1 MKMIQDFNFKG
12 IKAIVRVDFN
22 VPLDKKT
29 FVVTDDTRIRGALPT
44 IKKITGE
51 GGCCILMSHLGRP
64 EGRMEKYS
72 LKPVL
77 PVLEKHLGQKVL
89 FADDCLGESARTM
102 AAGLKPGEVLL
113 LENVRFYPEEEGKP
127 ILPETATDEEKK
139 AAKAALKVKQKEMA
153 KTLAGYA
160 DVYVNDAFGTAHRA
174 HATTAVVSE
183 YFPKDKI
190 MFGFLINSELA
201 AMDKVLHSPQKPFTA
216 IMGGAKVSDKILL
229 IENLLNR
236 VDNLIIGGG
245 MTYTFIKAMGGKIGK
260 SLCEEDKLDLAL
272 QIISKAKEKGVNL
285 YLPKDSLNA
294 DKFENDANTDVTA
307 VDAVPDGWLGLDI
320 SEKTI
325 AEFTD
330 VIAKSKTVLWNG
342 PMGVFEMEKFS
353 RGTTAIANAVAEA
366 TAKGAFTLIGGG
378 DSVAAINKNNLA
390 DKVSYVSTGGG
401 AMLEYMEG
409 KKLPGIV
416 AIRGE

>member
-1 MKMIQDFNFKG
+1 MKMIQDFNFSGK
-12 IKAIVRVDFN
+12 KAIVRVDFN

-44 IKKITGE
+44 IKKIIAD
-51 GGCCILMSHLGRP
+51 GGCAILMSHLGRP

-77 PVLEKHLGQKVL
+77 PVLEKHLGQTVL
-89 FADDCLGESARTM
+89 FADDCLGESAETM
-102 AAGLKPGEVLL
+102 AAALKPGEVLL

-127 ILPETATDEEKK
+127 ILPENVTEEEKK
-139 AAKAALKVKQKEMA
+139 AAKAAMKVKQKEMA
-153 KTLAGYA
+153 KKLAAYA
-160 DVYVNDAFGTAHRA
+160 SVYVNDAFGTAHRA
-174 HATTAVVSE
+174 HATTAVMADSFDTE
-183 YFPKDKI
+183 NK

-201 AMDKVLHSPQKPFTA
+201 AMDKVLHGAQRPLTA

-236 VDNLIIGGG
+236 VDNIIIGGG
-245 MTYTFIKAMGGKIGK
+245 MTYTFIKAQGGKIGN
-260 SLCEEDKLDLAL
+260 SLCEADKLELAL
-272 QIISKAKEKGVNL
+272 QIIEKAKEKNVKL
-285 YLPKDSLNA
+285 YLPVDSLNA
-294 DKFENDANTDVTA
+294 DKFDAEANTSVTEVGA
-307 VDAVPDGWLGLDI
+307 VEDGWMGLDI
-320 SEKTI
+320 AEKTI
-325 AEFTD
+325 ELFSE
-330 VIAKSKTVLWNG
+330 VIGNSKTVLWNG

-353 RGTTAIANAVAEA
+353 KGTTAVAKAIAAA
-366 TAKGAFTLIGGG
+366 TEKGAFSLIGGG
-378 DSVAAINKNNLA
+378 DSVAAINKNQLA